1 MQDLQDIV
9 DDLAEQL
16 GRPVTI
22 DDRHGRL
29 LVHSAH
35 GADTDEMRQRSIL
48 SRRVSDEL
56 VAWTRARG
64 VDRTAGPTHVPGD
77 PELGFAGRF
86 FVPLR
91 SQGLMLGYLSVI
103 DSNATIGERESAI
116 YADAA
121 ATAASV
127 LYRQR
132 LLHDAEWAHEQTLVR
147 DVLFREPEAREQ
159 AAKQLVDENLI
170 GHGPVAAIVVQWAPR
185 PDLTAFHADLTIR
198 RALVRARRSL
208 APASVVELTRI
219 DRAVLLVLPS
229 RLGSGGVR
237 GFARSTTE
245 LIEQAS
251 DGVLTDIVAGF
262 GGDVSTVER
271 SRTSYDQA
279 MRALRVAERLEQLPQ
294 PVGWC
299 DLGINRVLSLL
310 SHHDA
315 VAEIFPGC
323 RELARNRELRH
334 TIERYL
340 ELAGDVQ
347 ATARELSLH
356 RSSLYARLE
365 KAERIT
371 GLSLKSGEDRLAL
384 QLSLRLLLLTGAE
397 DEDAP
402 GGASPDA

>member
-35 GADTDEMRQRSIL
+35 SADTDPMRQRSIL

-56 VAWTRARG
+56 VEWTRARG
-64 VDRTAGPTHVPGD
+64 VDRTEGPTHVPGD
-77 PELGFAGRF
+77 PELGFTGRF

-91 SQGLMLGYLSVI
+91 SQGLLLGYLSVI
-103 DSNATIGERESAI
+103 DATGTIGDRESAV

-121 ATAASV
+121 ATAASF

-147 DVLFREPEAREQ
+147 DVLFGDAEPREQ
-159 AAKQLVDENLI
+159 AAGQLIDEGLL
-170 GHGPVAAIVVQWAPR
+170 GPGPVAAIVIQWDPR
-185 PDLTAFHADLTIR
+185 PELTEYHADVTIR
-198 RALVRARRSL
+198 RALMRARRSL
-208 APASVVELTRI
+208 APGSVVELTRL

-229 RLGSGGVR
+229 RLDRGDVR
-237 GFARSTTE
+237 AFARTTAE

-251 DGVLTDIVAGF
+251 DGVLTHVAAGF
-262 GGDVSTVER
+262 GGDVAAVGG
-271 SRTSYDQA
+271 SRRSYDQA
-279 MRALRVAERLEQLPQ
+279 MRALRVAERLDDLPR

-299 DLGINRVLSLL
+299 DLGVNRVLSLL
-310 SHHDA
+310 PHDDA
-315 VAEIFPGC
+315 VAEILPGC
-323 RELARNRELRH
+323 RELARSPELRQ
-334 TIERYL
+334 TVERYL

-347 ATARELSLH
+347 ATARQLSLH

-371 GLSLKSGEDRLAL
+371 GLSLKSGEDRLVL
-384 QLSLRLLLLTGAE
+384 QLSLRLLQLTGVAA
-397 DEDAP
+397 DDGPDADAP
-402 GGASPDA
+402 AG